1 MRRLASHGAK
11 GIANAKGRNY
21 KRERVIGRGS
31 FGTAYLVRCRA
42 DSRHYVLKRLDLGH
56 MNRKEQDEAMNEA
69 RVLEKLRR
77 HPNIIRVRE
86 HFVEEGRLCIVMDF
100 ADGGD
105 LAQRIEAQKDSAA
118 NSEAPELF
126 SEDMVLDWFVQ
137 ICLALKHAHDR
148 KVLHRGPAPLPRT
161 PTLPPHPSPLPLSG
175 ALTPHPSPSALTLHP
190 QPSPLPRPRSAP
202 GAPSRPQAA
211 EHLPHAQEHG
221 APRRLRHLQGAPAPT
236 PTLIATRTPT
246 RTPTLLLRHLQ
257 GAPYT
262 P

>member
-175 ALTPHPSPSALTLHP
+175 ALTPHPSPSALTATP
-190 QPSPLPRPRSAP
+190 PSLCARCSIATSSRRTSSSRARTWCASATS
-202 GAPSRPQAA
+202 AS
-211 EHLPHAQEHG
+211 
-221 APRRLRHLQGAPAPT
+221 PRRARPNPNPDSNPNPNPNPNPT
-236 PTLIATRTPT
+236 PSASPRRALHALAR
-246 RTPTLLLRHLQ
+246 
-257 GAPYT
+257 ASA
-262 P
+262 

>member
-1 MRRLASHGAK
+1 MRSLASHGAK

-42 DSRHYVLKRLDLGH
+42 DSRQYVLKRLDLGH

-105 LAQRIEAQKDSAA
+105 LAQRIEAQRDAAA

-148 KVLHRGPAPLPRT
+148 KVAPLRPLH
-161 PTLPPHPSPLPLSG
+161 PCPSSPPLPLIPHRYPSAVPSPLTLQPQP
-175 ALTPHPSPSALTLHP
+175 APVPPPSPCARCSTATSSRRTSSSRARTWCASATSASPRRATLA
-190 QPSPLPRPRSAP
+190 PSP
-202 GAPSRPQAA
+202 
-211 EHLPHAQEHG
+211 
-221 APRRLRHLQGAPAPT
+221 
-236 PTLIATRTPT
+236 
-246 RTPTLLLRHLQ
+246 
-257 GAPYT
+257 
-262 P
+262 

>member
-1 MRRLASHGAK
+1 MRSLASHGAK

-42 DSRHYVLKRLDLGH
+42 DSRQYVLKRLDLGH

-105 LAQRIEAQKDSAA
+105 LAQRIEAQKDSAT

-126 SEDMVLDWFVQ
+126 SEDMVLD
-137 ICLALKHAHDR
+137 
-148 KVLHRGPAPLPRT
+148 
-161 PTLPPHPSPLPLSG
+161 
-175 ALTPHPSPSALTLHP
+175 
-190 QPSPLPRPRSAP
+190 
-202 GAPSRPQAA
+202 
-211 EHLPHAQEHG
+211 
-221 APRRLRHLQGAPAPT
+221 
-236 PTLIATRTPT
+236 
-246 RTPTLLLRHLQ
+246 
-257 GAPYT
+257 
-262 P
+262 

>member
-1 MRRLASHGAK
+1 MRSLASHGAK

-42 DSRHYVLKRLDLGH
+42 DSRQYVLKRLDLGH

-105 LAQRIEAQKDSAA
+105 LAQRIEAQKDAAA

-148 KVLHRGPAPLPRT
+148 KVVHRDPCTPAPHPHPHPSSLTAT
-161 PTLPPHPSPLPLSG
+161 PQRYPHPSPFSLS
-175 ALTPHPSPSALTLHP
+175 
-190 QPSPLPRPRSAP
+190 PR
-202 GAPSRPQAA
+202 
-211 EHLPHAQEHG
+211 
-221 APRRLRHLQGAPAPT
+221 
-236 PTLIATRTPT
+236 TRTPALALRQVLHRDLKPQNIFLT
-246 RTPTLLLRHLQ
+246 RKNMVRLGDFGISKASNPS
-257 GAPYT
+257 P
-262 P
+262 

>member
-1 MRRLASHGAK
+1 MSRYAAKFGRSRAVLASREAHHSAALSQRALPMRSLASHGAK
-11 GIANAKGRNY
+11 GAANAKGRNY

-31 FGTAYLVRCRA
+31 FGTAYLVRCRT

-56 MNRKEQDEAMNEA
+56 MNKKEQDEAMNEA

-118 NSEAPELF
+118 NDEAPEPF

-148 KVLHRGPAPLPRT
+148 KVRHRD
-161 PTLPPHPSPLPLSG
+161 
-175 ALTPHPSPSALTLHP
+175 LTPQNCTC
-190 QPSPLPRPRSAP
+190 
-202 GAPSRPQAA
+202 
-211 EHLPHAQEHG
+211 
-221 APRRLRHLQGAPAPT
+221 
-236 PTLIATRTPT
+236 
-246 RTPTLLLRHLQ
+246 LLLTTHYSLLT
-257 GAPYT
+257 AHCSLLTAHCSLLTTNY
-262 P
+262 

>member
-1 MRRLASHGAK
+1 MRSLASHGAK

-42 DSRHYVLKRLDLGH
+42 DSRQYVLKRLDLGH

-105 LAQRIEAQKDSAA
+105 LAQRIEAQKDAAA

-148 KVLHRGPAPLPRT
+148 KVVHRDPCT
-161 PTLPPHPSPLPLSG
+161 P
-175 ALTPHPSPSALTLHP
+175 TPHPYPYPSSLTVTP
-190 QPSPLPRPRSAP
+190 QRYRYPSPFSLSPHPYPRPRPAP
-202 GAPSRPQAA
+202 GAPPRPQAA

-221 APRRLRHLQGAPAPT
+221 APRRLRHLQGEQP
-236 PTLIATRTPT
+236 
-246 RTPTLLLRHLQ
+246 
-257 GAPYT
+257 
-262 P
+262 

>member
-1 MRRLASHGAK
+1 MRSLASHGAK

-42 DSRHYVLKRLDLGH
+42 DSRQYVLKRLDLGH

-105 LAQRIEAQKDSAA
+105 LAQRIEAQKDAAA

-148 KVLHRGPAPLPRT
+148 KVVHRDPCTLPLI
-161 PTLPPHPSPLPLSG
+161 PTLTPHPSPLPLSG
-175 ALTPHPSPSALTLHP
+175 TLTPHPSASALAP
-190 QPSPLPRPRSAP
+190 VPPPSPCARCSTATSSRRTSSSRARTWCASATSASPRRATL
-202 GAPSRPQAA
+202 APSP
-211 EHLPHAQEHG
+211 
-221 APRRLRHLQGAPAPT
+221 
-236 PTLIATRTPT
+236 
-246 RTPTLLLRHLQ
+246 
-257 GAPYT
+257 
-262 P
+262 

>member
-1 MRRLASHGAK
+1 MSRYAAKFGRSRAVLASREAHHSAALSQRALPMRSLASHGAK
-11 GIANAKGRNY
+11 GAANAKGRNY

-31 FGTAYLVRCRA
+31 FGTAYLVRCRT

-56 MNRKEQDEAMNEA
+56 MNKKEQDEAMNEA

-118 NSEAPELF
+118 NSEAPEPF

-148 KVLHRGPAPLPRT
+148 KVLHRDLKPQNIFLTRKNMVRLGDFGI
-161 PTLPPHPSPLPLSG
+161 SKVLSRRC
-175 ALTPHPSPSALTLHP
+175 P
-190 QPSPLPRPRSAP
+190 QPSP
-202 GAPSRPQAA
+202 Q
-211 EHLPHAQEHG
+211 H
-221 APRRLRHLQGAPAPT
+221 
-236 PTLIATRTPT
+236 
-246 RTPTLLLRHLQ
+246 
-257 GAPYT
+257 
-262 P
+262 

>member
-1 MRRLASHGAK
+1 MRSLASHGAK

-42 DSRHYVLKRLDLGH
+42 DSRQYVLKRLDLGH

-105 LAQRIEAQKDSAA
+105 LAQRIEAQKDAAA

-148 KVLHRGPAPLPRT
+148 KVAPPRPLHPTPL
-161 PTLPPHPSPLPLSG
+161 PHPSC
-175 ALTPHPSPSALTLHP
+175 LTATPERYPYPSPFSL
-190 QPSPLPRPRSAP
+190 SPR
-202 GAPSRPQAA
+202 
-211 EHLPHAQEHG
+211 
-221 APRRLRHLQGAPAPT
+221 
-236 PTLIATRTPT
+236 TRTPALALRQVLHRDLKPQNIFLT
-246 RTPTLLLRHLQ
+246 RKNMVRLGDFGISKAR
-257 GAPYT
+257 AP
-262 P
+262 

>member
-1 MRRLASHGAK
+1 MRSLASHGAK

-42 DSRHYVLKRLDLGH
+42 DSRQYVLKRLDLGH

-105 LAQRIEAQKDSAA
+105 LAQRIEAQKDAAA

-148 KVLHRGPAPLPRT
+148 KVVHRDPYT
-161 PTLPPHPSPLPLSG
+161 PTPRPHPHPSSLTATPQRYPYPSPLPLSPR
-175 ALTPHPSPSALTLHP
+175 TRY
-190 QPSPLPRPRSAP
+190 PRPRLALRQVLHRDLKPQNIFLTRKNMVRLGDFGISKASN
-202 GAPSRPQAA
+202 PSP
-211 EHLPHAQEHG
+211 
-221 APRRLRHLQGAPAPT
+221 
-236 PTLIATRTPT
+236 
-246 RTPTLLLRHLQ
+246 
-257 GAPYT
+257 
-262 P
+262 

>member
-1 MRRLASHGAK
+1 MRSLASHGAK

-42 DSRHYVLKRLDLGH
+42 DSRQYVLKRLDLGH

-105 LAQRIEAQKDSAA
+105 LAQRIEAQKDAAA

-148 KVLHRGPAPLPRT
+148 KVAPPRPLHPT
-161 PTLPPHPSPLPLSG
+161 PHPHPYPSSLTATPQRYPHPSPFSLS
-175 ALTPHPSPSALTLHP
+175 
-190 QPSPLPRPRSAP
+190 PR
-202 GAPSRPQAA
+202 
-211 EHLPHAQEHG
+211 
-221 APRRLRHLQGAPAPT
+221 
-236 PTLIATRTPT
+236 TRTPALALRQVLHRDLKPQNIFLT
-246 RTPTLLLRHLQ
+246 RKNMVRLGDFGISKARNPS
-257 GAPYT
+257 P
-262 P
+262 

>member
-1 MRRLASHGAK
+1 MRSLASHGAK

-42 DSRHYVLKRLDLGH
+42 DSRQYVLKRLDLGH

-105 LAQRIEAQKDSAA
+105 LAQRIEAQAA
-118 NSEAPELF
+118 GRTPFPEAQ
-126 SEDMVLDWFVQ
+126 VLDWFVQ
-137 ICLALKHAHDR
+137 LCLALKHAHDR
-148 KVLHRGPAPLPRT
+148 KVLHRDLKPQNIFLTRKNMVRLGDFGISKAR
-161 PTLPPHPSPLPLSG
+161 PP
-175 ALTPHPSPSALTLHP
+175 
-190 QPSPLPRPRSAP
+190 
-202 GAPSRPQAA
+202 
-211 EHLPHAQEHG
+211 
-221 APRRLRHLQGAPAPT
+221 
-236 PTLIATRTPT
+236 
-246 RTPTLLLRHLQ
+246 
-257 GAPYT
+257 
-262 P
+262 

>member
-1 MRRLASHGAK
+1 MSRYAAKFGRSRAVLASREAHHSAALSQRALPMRSLASHGAK
-11 GIANAKGRNY
+11 GAANAKGRNY

-31 FGTAYLVRCRA
+31 FGTAYLVRCRT

-56 MNRKEQDEAMNEA
+56 MNKKEQDEAMNEA

-118 NSEAPELF
+118 NSETPPEPF

-148 KVLHRGPAPLPRT
+148 KVLHRDLKPQNIFLTRKNMVRLGDFGI
-161 PTLPPHPSPLPLSG
+161 SKVLSRG
-175 ALTPHPSPSALTLHP
+175 CP
-190 QPSPLPRPRSAP
+190 QP
-202 GAPSRPQAA
+202 
-211 EHLPHAQEHG
+211 
-221 APRRLRHLQGAPAPT
+221 
-236 PTLIATRTPT
+236 
-246 RTPTLLLRHLQ
+246 
-257 GAPYT
+257 
-262 P
+262 